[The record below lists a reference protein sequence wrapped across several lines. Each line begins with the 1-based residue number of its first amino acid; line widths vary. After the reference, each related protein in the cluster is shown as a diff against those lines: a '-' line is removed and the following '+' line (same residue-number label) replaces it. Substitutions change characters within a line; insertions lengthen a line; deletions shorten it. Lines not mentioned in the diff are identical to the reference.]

1 MKRYPTLRYFDRGGL
16 LLSREGL
23 SLCFY
28 MREQHTEVISRVM
41 TCLDLYLHAVG
52 PHSLT
57 IYADMEGDWYPLDPS
72 IWLRLRHEWQEQ
84 RTSRILLSDHLVD
97 DHRYYVHY
105 QGKAMSPEPFHRD
118 NVCALEF
125 WLPTEYLEEH
135 GPQKVR
141 QLALQMAALLPFGS
155 GHVGLSF
162 NAELCMIGVDD
173 EIQKHCFRYPGLSI
187 IDLDFLSGKLG
198 TRINTVSWLTFLGP
212 PVLGELGG
220 AEGLRSVLKTPD
232 TTVEAVDPER
242 VVVTLGEWPEAGD
255 TQEGQFLPGYR
266 ELARILEPWHHHRD
280 HRLAG
285 LTLEDTRRWEDR
297 FLD

>member
-1 MKRYPTLRYFDRGGL
+1 
-16 LLSREGL
+16 
-23 SLCFY
+23 
-28 MREQHTEVISRVM
+28 
-41 TCLDLYLHAVG
+41 
-52 PHSLT
+52 
-57 IYADMEGDWYPLDPS
+57 
-72 IWLRLRHEWQEQ
+72 
-84 RTSRILLSDHLVD
+84 
-97 DHRYYVHY
+97 
-105 QGKAMSPEPFHRD
+105 
-118 NVCALEF
+118 
-125 WLPTEYLEEH
+125 
-135 GPQKVR
+135 
-141 QLALQMAALLPFGS
+141 
-155 GHVGLSF
+155 
-162 NAELCMIGVDD
+162 MIGVDR